1 MPLTPVPG
9 IGGGGP
15 DGVELEFVIG
25 SGGGSEPSGPSRFSV
40 EPNGGGGSE
49 NSDPIG
55 V

>member
-1 MPLTPVPG
+1 VPLTPVPG
-9 IGGGGP
+9 IGSGGP

-25 SGGGSEPSGPSRFSV
+25 SGGGSEPSGTSGV
-40 EPNGGGGSE
+40 CGEPNGGGGSE